1 VRESLASDAFGTSD
15 RASVPVVLGH
25 DEDKVVGSVTGLV
38 TSRGWHVA
46 AFMLDASKPLA
57 CVAVDRLA
65 AGARLSPGFV
75 SLERDALLDSDGIH
89 WHQRAL
95 LREISI
101 LESGTF
107 SGTPARRLRACWR
120 RRSRRS
126 RREPIALAEEVIH
139 HGRGERI
146 VRHGIGEVLAV
157 R

>member
-101 LESGTF
+101 LESGDIQWYAGATVT
-107 SGTPARRLRACWR
+107 SVLEAPKPSLAARTDRPR
-120 RRSRRS
+120 
-126 RREPIALAEEVIH
+126 
-139 HGRGERI
+139 
-146 VRHGIGEVLAV
+146 
-157 R
+157 